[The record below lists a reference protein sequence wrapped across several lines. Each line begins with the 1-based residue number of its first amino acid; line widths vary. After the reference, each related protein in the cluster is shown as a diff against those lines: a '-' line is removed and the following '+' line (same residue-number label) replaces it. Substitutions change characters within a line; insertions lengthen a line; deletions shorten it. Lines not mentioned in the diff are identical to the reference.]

1 MRPVASAR
9 LLIGRLSA
17 SFEAQVTGAFLISR
31 AIYRGALGVE
41 LDASPVHYFL
51 QWLDPHYLETD
62 LARSVL
68 SLHHQAPL
76 LNLLLGVC
84 LKLFGRD
91 AYVAMDVVFL
101 SLGLAAALSM
111 RAILVRLGVGARLA
125 LFATC
130 LYACSPVTVLY
141 ESWLFYPHVVASL
154 LVIAGHALLRF
165 VDLGTVRAGAAFF
178 ALLATVALVRS
189 TFGPLYVGV
198 VAIALAALRVAP
210 ARVVAKACAAPM
222 LVLALHA
229 AKTPLYVGH
238 GYGDAL
244 VWPNLAK
251 KIYIALPKEEVARLK
266 RRRVLSPAMKHDGLS
281 DLASMRDIRVEHAP
295 TGIPALDDE
304 RTPSKGP
311 NGNAIEHALIAER
324 YYRPDAL
331 YLAKHYPGA
340 WLSSAARALVSGVP
354 ASPTRDSSLVR
365 SPNYRRLAPLE
376 APIQKLAL
384 TAESGASPL
393 LGLLL
398 AFGVGAGATFVIGG
412 GAAGHGRPRRV
423 LSSFALLTI
432 GYVIAVTVLV
442 SWGDFS
448 RYRYEVDGLFWI
460 LIVLG
465 VSAVLARACSRPERG
480 GEGLHNG
487 STAPRGRDTTAS

>member
-1 MRPVASAR
+1 MPTAAR
-9 LLIGRLSA
+9 ARQLIGRLSA
-17 SFEAQVTGAFLISR
+17 SREAWVVAAFFVSR
-31 AIYRGALGVE
+31 AVYRGVLEVS

-51 QWLDPHYLETD
+51 QWLDPHYLEKD

-101 SLGLAAALSM
+101 SLGLASALSM
-111 RAILVRLGVGARLA
+111 RAVLERLGVGARVA
-125 LFATC
+125 VVATC

-141 ESWLFYPHVVASL
+141 EAWLFYPHVVASL
-154 LVIAGHALLRF
+154 VVIASHALLRF
-165 VDLGTVRAGAAFF
+165 VDRRTVRAGAAFF

-189 TFGPLYVGV
+189 TFGPLYVA
-198 VAIALAALRVAP
+198 AIAAALAALRVAS
-210 ARVVAKACAAPM
+210 ARTIGKALALPM

-251 KIYIALPKEEVARLK
+251 KIYVALPADETARLK
-266 RRRVLSPAMKHDGLS
+266 RRRILSPAMKYEGLS
-281 DLASMRDIRVEHAP
+281 DLAAMREVRVAHPP

-311 NGNAIEHALIAER
+311 NGNAVEHAFIAER
-324 YYRPDAL
+324 FYRADAL

-340 WLSSAARALVSGVP
+340 WLSSAGRALVMGVP
-354 ASPTRDSSLVR
+354 ASPTHDSSLVR
-365 SPNYRRLAPLE
+365 STNYRRLAPLE
-376 APIQKLAL
+376 EPLRKLAL
-384 TAESGASPL
+384 TTESGVSPV

-398 AFGVGAGATFVIGG
+398 LFALGAGAAFVAGG
-412 GAAGHGRPRRV
+412 GATEITRPRRA

-432 GYVIAVTVLV
+432 GYVLAVTVLV

-460 LIVLG
+460 L
-465 VSAVLARACSRPERG
+465 AVVGAHALFALRSRPTGRARPAK
-480 GEGLHNG
+480 
-487 STAPRGRDTTAS
+487 AP